1 MECAQGCEARLQ
13 RSEDHLWKLEISKR
27 LRDSDQRIVLA
38 VGRSIQERNTP
49 EEADFEELSKL
60 HVGLDFQ
67 ENPCL
72 GEPASPGLLKVSL
85 THHGV
90 REISGDVGF
99 LSNFPSSLR
108 FDPENVPFRL
118 LPGENMSC
126 EIRVLP
132 CFYKPSFTAAAVIR
146 NSIRGWSLGSMH
158 RAPIRVPFREE
169 PPNRLP
175 SIAQQTPQWILPD
188 DPGVARLRMVSSR
201 EVVYFEIEVE
211 DSDPAPNFETL
222 WEGSCVEFFF
232 AKSGTNDIRQFFCQ
246 PDLSEK
252 RVLVFEAQG
261 IGNRRTCAEV
271 TASLTPTADGYRIT
285 ACIPR
290 SVAGIDSSDKEWL
303 LEIQVSRYR
312 EGRLEHVPLFGG
324 PGAFGSTQFYIRAI
338 EENV

>member
-1 MECAQGCEARLQ
+1 
-13 RSEDHLWKLEISKR
+13 
-27 LRDSDQRIVLA
+27 
-38 VGRSIQERNTP
+38 
-49 EEADFEELSKL
+49 
-60 HVGLDFQ
+60 
-67 ENPCL
+67 
-72 GEPASPGLLKVSL
+72 
-85 THHGV
+85 
-90 REISGDVGF
+90 
-99 LSNFPSSLR
+99 
-108 FDPENVPFRL
+108 
-118 LPGENMSC
+118 
-126 EIRVLP
+126 
-132 CFYKPSFTAAAVIR
+132 
-146 NSIRGWSLGSMH
+146 
-158 RAPIRVPFREE
+158 
-169 PPNRLP
+169 
-175 SIAQQTPQWILPD
+175 
-188 DPGVARLRMVSSR
+188 MVSSR

-271 TASLTPTADGYRIT
+271 TTTLTPTADGYRIT